1 MQEIIGNIWET
12 DCDIICVTTNGVV
25 KSNGELVMGKG
36 VALQAKQRYPILA
49 KRLGNMVSLY
59 ENKPYLIVYDNIKYD
74 IISLPTKYHW
84 RDKSD
89 IELIKNSLII
99 IKNMISE
106 DHTIALSRPG
116 CGNGGLKW
124 EDVKKVIEP
133 ILDDRFT
140 VYSLKE

>member
-1 MQEIIGNIWET
+1 MQEKIGDIWKT

-36 VALQAKQRYPILA
+36 IALQAKQRYPKLA
-49 KRLGNMVSLY
+49 YRLGNMVSLY

-89 IELIKNSLII
+89 IELIKKSLEYIKTII
-99 IKNMISE
+99 PKNY
-106 DHTIALSRPG
+106 TIALPRPG
-116 CGNGGLKW
+116 CANGGLHW
-124 EDVKKVIEP
+124 EYVKKEIEP